1 MKEIKQFNKW
11 VLQIAAICY
20 LLIGVVFNYFLSE
33 EFHWSLL
40 LVPAILATVTI
51 LLHRKLVLS
60 STERPQ
66 KFINMFMAVTG
77 IKLML
82 YLFIILAYVLL
93 FTDSAI
99 PFIVIFFVLY
109 IAYTFLEIVNLLK
122 YLKTVK

>member
-20 LLIGVVFNYFLSE
+20 LLIGVVFNYILPE